1 MPRRMRRL
9 GLLAV
14 SAVVV
19 LVGASSAVAALTPS
33 FSATTTAQATVVA
46 YAQQTGDDPLAAI
59 TFYVPVDYAALL
71 AQPEGDVVGTVSGTG
86 IAADLA
92 NSPLQLKGNITA
104 AAPTT
109 TVSFAGAT
117 VPLSTLA
124 TACTGTATHGA
135 YWLLNL
141 AAAGQTLQVP
151 AYVDDV
157 PLTIPLS
164 SIANNT
170 ITFCLPPPDV
180 PAGTPGRAALGA
192 KLVSAT
198 LNITDVFS
206 AAPQWYTW
214 HATVTPYSPG
224 TGKANPAGT
233 VEVQS
238 VDRTPQQ
245 LTVSAKLRKPG
256 SVAVAGRLLAGG
268 RAVPGAAVTILAGKR
283 GVAKVTTKSNGSF
296 AIVVKASGA
305 ARFSATTVVTPRK
318 AASCNA
324 YFAPAPCAGTW
335 VAGFTATSA
344 AVRAR

>member
-245 LTVSAKLRKPG
+245 LTISAKLRKPG

-344 AVRAR
+344 AVRAK